1 MYRGVHRLEKIH
13 EAGLQTPL
21 GCGFSCGPVT
31 ERLIWRTSR
40 EEEEEESGL
49 ADKGC
54 RLQTGHMHINS
65 N

>member
-40 EEEEEESGL
+40 EEEEESGL